1 MDDDGCNNE
10 LSAPFVA
17 DLHEAILANSFAIV
31 QILLERGA
39 DPNTSP
45 TIAPIGLVSSSHQ
58 ERARDLHRTLGRVF
72 RSRRDGFINPLAV
85 AVCNAYHHSSLGR
98 ENALKIIVALLE
110 AGADC
115 HGTCSGIAFCKIG
128 SYPSVTVNATKT
140 AAKVA
145 LFLKRFPPVDEDQQE
160 NCAKMMDEVA
170 AIIFSQGSGNKSKQK
185 AAGSFA
191 KRVWKKMLLDEPSYS
206 DIVFVCP
213 DGKVKAHKC
222 VLATAV
228 PYFYAAFSGAWKENT
243 DPNNEWKTSNSTFV
257 MSAIVQFIYIGEFNE
272 EKWIKEEGELT
283 NLLSAASEYQL
294 DELISRCEIC
304 FMSMMTSAK
313 SCKSALLLSMY
324 YNLDNLKFACL
335 KYIQENS
342 ATVLMDQS
350 FRSISKED
358 SELWK
363 EITDMLVLSSLKKA
377 KSDI

>member
-10 LSAPFVA
+10 SSTPFAA

-31 QILLERGA
+31 QILLDRGA

-72 RSRRDGFINPLAV
+72 RSRRDGFINPLSV

-145 LFLKRFPPVDEDQQE
+145 LFLKRFPPIDEDQQE
-160 NCAKMMDEVA
+160 NCARMMDEVA
-170 AIIFSQGSGNKSKQK
+170 AIIFSQEAESKVKQK

-191 KRVWKKMLLDEPSYS
+191 KRVWKKMLSDEPSYS

-228 PYFYAAFSGAWKENT
+228 PYFYAALSGAWKENT
-243 DPNNEWKTSNSTFV
+243 NPNNEWKTSNSTCV

-304 FMSMMTSAK
+304 FMSMVTSAK

-363 EITDMLVLSSLKKA
+363 EITDMLVLSSLKMA
-377 KSDI
+377 KSDG